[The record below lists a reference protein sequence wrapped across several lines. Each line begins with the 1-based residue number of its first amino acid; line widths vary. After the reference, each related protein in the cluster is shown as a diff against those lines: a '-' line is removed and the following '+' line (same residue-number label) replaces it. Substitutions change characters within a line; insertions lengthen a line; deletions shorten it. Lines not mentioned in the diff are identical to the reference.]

1 MPTRELTRPPHILPL
16 YLRTAASL
24 LPGAHVL
31 PGVPGHGKSIPPLE
45 LTLRDVPIERER
57 LAAYRAVCDFAH
69 GRDLVAPTYPH
80 ILAFPLHMAL
90 MAEPAFPFSAVGL
103 VHVEN
108 EIRQTRSLRVGE
120 RLNFLVH
127 ATPFEPHPRG
137 RTFCLLTTA
146 RVGDELVWSERS
158 TMLHRG
164 APWAGEGAPVDA
176 AEDGA
181 PEQAPT
187 ALSHDSDAALTR
199 SRIGV
204 PGDVGRRYA
213 AVSGDRNPIHMHALG
228 GKAFG
233 FPRAIAHGMWTKARC
248 LAALEAEL
256 PDALTVNVRFRRPVL
271 IPASASFECESHEG
285 TIRFMLRS
293 ESREQLHLAGSLH
306 EGVAEGLAAASME
319 RVR

>member
-24 LPGAHVL
+24 VPGARML
-31 PGVPGHGKSIPPLE
+31 PRVPGRGKSIPPLE

-57 LAAYRAVCDFAH
+57 LAAYRAVCDFAQ

-90 MAEPAFPFSAVGL
+90 MAEPEFPFSAVGL

-108 EIRQTRSLRVGE
+108 EIRQTRPLRVGE
-120 RLNFLVH
+120 RLDFLVQ

-137 RTFCLLTTA
+137 RTFSLLTTA

-158 TMLHRG
+158 TMLRRG
-164 APWAGEGAPVDA
+164 APWAGEDASANA

-181 PEQAPT
+181 PEEAPT
-187 ALSHDSDAALTR
+187 ALSHESGAALSR
-199 SRIGV
+199 SKIGV
-204 PGDVGRRYA
+204 PGDIGRRYG

-228 GKAFG
+228 ARAFG

-271 IPASASFECESHEG
+271 IPGSASFERASHEA
-285 TIRFMLRS
+285 TIHFVLRS

-306 EGVAEGLAAASME
+306 AGVAEGRAATSME